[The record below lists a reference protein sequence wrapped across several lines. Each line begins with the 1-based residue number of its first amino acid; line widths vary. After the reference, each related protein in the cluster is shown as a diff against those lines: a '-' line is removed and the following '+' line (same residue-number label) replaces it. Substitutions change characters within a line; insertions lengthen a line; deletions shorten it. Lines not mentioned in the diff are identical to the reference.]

1 MNKNANLVEVD
12 VDDIKLKTLA
22 NIPISITKSITIYP
36 LTLKEIT
43 TLGYDIYN
51 KSLNYICIDLKDIE
65 YNYQSLANITTLDFI
80 INSCIQDANF
90 KIMFLNALSLFL
102 RSKMH
107 FFDNKI
113 YVNEILK
120 ENIIT
125 NDIFKSIQTIIK
137 VQNSIEQKKEDGYN
151 VKSKKGREILEKL
164 KKGKEKLNKAKEN
177 LNLTLFDL
185 VSIYCSYNN
194 NTNLLDVWDYNM
206 FQFNDQFQRIQI
218 LEQYDVN
225 IQALLHGAKMEGENP
240 TFIKKIN

>member
-137 VQNSIEQKKEDGYN
+137 VQNSIEQKKKMATMLK
-151 VKSKKGREILEKL
+151 VKKAEK
-164 KKGKEKLNKAKEN
+164 
-177 LNLTLFDL
+177 F
-185 VSIYCSYNN
+185 
-194 NTNLLDVWDYNM
+194 
-206 FQFNDQFQRIQI
+206 
-218 LEQYDVN
+218 
-225 IQALLHGAKMEGENP
+225 
-240 TFIKKIN
+240 